1 MNRLVASL
9 CAALLLVALAVPALA
24 FQEYPS
30 LEVAPYVGYLI
41 YDGELDTYMSNL
53 ALGLRLDLRTFAMLG
68 FQFHYARSASTADFP
83 GVAFG
88 EDDYVERIQLNL
100 TRDLLLSGGVFVYGF
115 AGVGSFNRYTA
126 AIYTNDPS
134 VQAGL
139 GFRRNLVGPL
149 YLRGDAGWTGAFL
162 KDPAADAPFAERTLT
177 HHLDAALTLSV
188 LFDN

>member
-1 MNRLVASL
+1 MKRLVASL
-9 CAALLLVALAVPALA
+9 CAALLLALVKPALA

-30 LEVAPYVGYLI
+30 LEVAPYAGYLL
-41 YDGELDTYMSNL
+41 YDGDLTTYTSNL
-53 ALGLRLDLRTFAMLG
+53 ALGLRLDLRTFALLG

-100 TRDLLLSGGVFVYGF
+100 TRDLLLSGGVFVSGY
-115 AGVGSFNRYTA
+115 AGVGSFNRYTK
-126 AIYTNDPS
+126 AIYNNDPS

-139 GFRRNLVGPL
+139 GFRRNLVGPF
-149 YLRGDAGWTGAFL
+149 YLRGDLGWTGAFL
-162 KDPAADAPFAERTLT
+162 KDRDPDSPFAERSLT
-177 HHLDAALTLSV
+177 HHLDAALTFSV